1 MSFSIEQLRDLR
13 IERGLSQQALAD
25 ALRVGRRTVIRWEH
39 GEAEPTALGLAAL
52 EQWAAA
58 GTNGSK
64 KRGR

>member
-1 MSFSIEQLRDLR
+1 MSFTLTRLRELR
-13 IERGLSQQALAD
+13 KSRGLSQQALAD
-25 ALRVGRRTVIRWEH
+25 ELRVGLRTVARWERD
-39 GEAEPTALGLAAL
+39 EAEPSRLALLAL